1 MFIVGAYNVVNVN
14 ARVYVS
20 MYLCIYSSICILYV
34 YLSIW
39 QTYKY
44 IIYACV
50 CTIIIYII
58 QINIIIIY
66 SSIGFLNAD
75 LLWDRYLPQ
84 LRCHIWPRSPVSTL
98 LYVLERARCKG
109 MSSTTLGSKS
119 KLRDNTRISVMCAC
133 DRMTNFFFS
142 TLSEECQVAPISVTW
157 SYLLWRLSPGST
169 WRDCTWCHRWSPAQN
184 RDVVGLSAM
193 KRSTRH
199 LARASLCTFLCRST
213 ISRFLA
219 GAKDQHLQGDYG
231 WTMLCPLETDAGISV
246 NYNGFKR
253 PSRLPGHRLRSQ
265 PATLKSWQN
274 KSRWKSGVVSVP
286 AQGQTFK
293 NALRIWSQS
302 VQAKR

>member
-1 MFIVGAYNVVNVN
+1 M
-14 ARVYVS
+14 
-20 MYLCIYSSICILYV
+20 
-34 YLSIW
+34 
-39 QTYKY
+39 
-44 IIYACV
+44 
-50 CTIIIYII
+50 
-58 QINIIIIY
+58 
-66 SSIGFLNAD
+66 
-75 LLWDRYLPQ
+75 PQ

-119 KLRDNTRISVMCAC
+119 KLRDNARISVMCAC

-142 TLSEECQVAPISVTW
+142 TLSEECQVAPIRHMELLAVT
-157 SYLLWRLSPGST
+157 LEPGVNLERLHMMPQVISSSEQRCG
-169 WRDCTWCHRWSPAQN
+169 A
-184 RDVVGLSAM
+184 VGLSAM

-253 PSRLPGHRLRSQ
+253 PSRLPGHRIRSQ
-265 PATLKSWQN
+265 PATLKS
-274 KSRWKSGVVSVP
+274 
-286 AQGQTFK
+286 
-293 NALRIWSQS
+293 
-302 VQAKR
+302 

>member
-1 MFIVGAYNVVNVN
+1 MHA
-14 ARVYVS
+14 S
-20 MYLCIYSSICILYV
+20 MYRCIYAYTHLSAFYMSIYQ
-34 YLSIW
+34 YDKH
-39 QTYKY
+39 TN

-66 SSIGFLNAD
+66 GSIGFLNAD

-98 LYVLERARCKG
+98 LCVLERARCKG
-109 MSSTTLGSKS
+109 MSSTTLGSK
-119 KLRDNTRISVMCAC
+119 LRDNARISVMCAC
-133 DRMTNFFFS
+133 DRMTNFFFPPCRKS
-142 TLSEECQVAPISVTW
+142 ARSHLSVTW

-184 RDVVGLSAM
+184 RDVVRWGSRPWSDRPGTWHVPLCAPFCVGPQSAGSWPAQ
-193 KRSTRH
+193 R
-199 LARASLCTFLCRST
+199 
-213 ISRFLA
+213 ISIFKETMA
-219 GAKDQHLQGDYG
+219 GPCCALWK
-231 WTMLCPLETDAGISV
+231 TDAGISV

-274 KSRWKSGVVSVP
+274 KSRWKSGVVSVRSVP